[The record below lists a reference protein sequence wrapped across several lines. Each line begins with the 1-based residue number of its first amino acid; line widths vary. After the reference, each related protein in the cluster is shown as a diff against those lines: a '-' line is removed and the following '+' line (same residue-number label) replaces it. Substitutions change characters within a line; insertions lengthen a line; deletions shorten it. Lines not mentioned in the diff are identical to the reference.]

1 MHSEGFKSRSGDK
14 CVGAYLCKC
23 TLHVE
28 DRLVSAA
35 SASEIS
41 TKRGEE

>member
-1 MHSEGFKSRSGDK
+1 VKGLKGKSGDMGD
-14 CVGAYLCKC
+14 GAYLCKC
-23 TLHVE
+23 ILLAE

-41 TKRGEE
+41 RKPGGE